1 MQDFIYFLYMQKLLF
16 KKGFGNG
23 LRSLFWVE
31 KYYFFAARSCS
42 MMIFSASTAT
52 RTAAEV
58 SSDIC

>member
-16 KKGFGNG
+16 KKR
-23 LRSLFWVE
+23 LRKRSPKPFLVE
-31 KYYFFAARSCS
+31 ISYFFAARSCS